1 MQSQFQS
8 FGDVNEALKKMTGI
22 EFVVSS
28 YSVPDLF
35 TINKQER
42 ESAEDVRILN
52 VFLVANGNVY
62 LAPDAHRIV
71 TSRVV

>member
-8 FGDVNEALKKMTGI
+8 FGDVKEALKKMTGI

-28 YSVPDLF
+28 HSPPDLF

-42 ESAEDVRILN
+42 EGADDGQNHS
-52 VFLVANGNVY
+52 VAV
-62 LAPDAHRIV
+62 
-71 TSRVV
+71 